1 MTKAE
6 FLKILREALEGEI
19 STQEVQSNLAYYEE
33 YIRTQAVGRS
43 EEDVIVSLGSPQM
56 IAKSIIEAFKASG
69 EPFIK
74 QEYYSSRGKNDSINE
89 EFEEQNQQKKET
101 KQNHVYHINLPKW
114 VVIMVAVLLLFI
126 LFYIFL
132 WIGGIVLKLLIRFGV
147 PVLGIYILYR
157 FIVNLKNQ

>member
-1 MTKAE
+1 MTRAE

-19 STQEVQSNLAYYEE
+19 STQEVQSNIAYYDE
-33 YIRTQAVGRS
+33 YIRIHAMNCS
-43 EEDVIVSLGSPQM
+43 EEDVIASLGAPQM

-74 QEYYSSRGKNDSINE
+74 QEYYSSKGKNDSINE
-89 EFEEQNQQKKET
+89 EFEKQSHQQRGE

-126 LFYIFL
+126 LFHIFL
-132 WIGGIVLKLLIRFGV
+132 WIGGIILKLFIRFGI
-147 PVLGIYILYR
+147 PVLVIYMLYR